1 MAGKAELVKKL
12 RDMRPIDSL
21 VLLPD
26 NPRHGDVGAIS
37 QSLERFGQQKPI
49 VINRDGVILAGNH
62 TYQAAKALGW
72 EEIWVAESEL
82 EGADQPGFALADN
95 RLSDLATYN
104 HDVLIKQL
112 KAQPD
117 LLGTG
122 YDGDDLDLLIAEFE
136 QSGGLDQPE
145 PRWAVEDHS
154 VALGDIWHL
163 GRHKMMIGDARLA
176 DTYQA
181 LLRNELVNVAFT
193 SPPYA
198 EQRTYDKDSGFKPI
212 PPSEYVDWWE
222 PVQAAAAK
230 YLTPDGSFFVNIK
243 PPGTDL
249 DTDLYVFDLVIA
261 HVRRWGWHWATEFCW
276 ERVGVPKQPVL
287 RFKNQYEPVYQFARD
302 RWKFRPDNVR
312 HYSDTIP
319 IAGGEGV
326 GDTNWVGEHGQ
337 PGGVIFGKKRKH
349 GTSELISDLQ
359 GKPGGYDAGEFLTSG
374 MAYPGNR
381 LPTFSGTHE
390 AVGHP
395 AAFPIGLPKF
405 FIEAFTDQD
414 DNVLDQFLGSGS
426 TILAAEETGRI
437 GYGIELSTEYA
448 NMTISRWNAHY
459 PDQPARK

>member
-1 MAGKAELVKKL
+1 MPGKAELVKKL
-12 RDMRPIDSL
+12 RDMRPVGSL
-21 VLLPD
+21 ILLPD
-26 NPRHGDVGAIS
+26 NPRHGDIGAIS

-49 VINRDGVILAGNH
+49 VVNRDGVILAGNH
-62 TYQAAKALGW
+62 TFQAAKALGW

-95 RLSDLATYN
+95 RLSDLATYD
-104 HDVLIKQL
+104 HDILIKQL

-136 QSGGLDQPE
+136 QGGDLDQPE
-145 PRWAVEDHS
+145 PSFVVEDHS

-181 LLRNELVNVAFT
+181 LIRNELVNVAFT

-212 PPSEYVDWWE
+212 PPGEYVDWWE
-222 PVQAAAAK
+222 PVQAAVAK

-243 PPGTDL
+243 PPGSDL

-276 ERVGVPKQPVL
+276 ERNGVPKAPVL
-287 RFKNQYEPVYQFARD
+287 RFKNQFEPVYQFTRA

-312 HYSDTIP
+312 HYSDSIP
-319 IAGGEGV
+319 IPGGEGI
-326 GDTNWVGEHGQ
+326 GDTNWAGEQGQ
-337 PGGVIFGKKRKH
+337 PNAVMFGNQKRR
-349 GTSELISDLQ
+349 TDVQ
-359 GKPGGYDAGEFLTSG
+359 GQYHPDAEATAGL
-374 MAYPGNR
+374 AYPGNR
-381 LPTFSGTHE
+381 LPGFMGSHE

-405 FIEAFTDQD
+405 FIEAFTDPD

-426 TILAAEETGRI
+426 TILAAEETGRV
-437 GYGIELSTEYA
+437 GYGIELSPEYA

-459 PDQPARK
+459 PDQPAHK